1 MSNNEELK
9 DELNNENFKEVEE
22 VNEYEE
28 EKGPSGISLFF
39 DNIRTFLNKQNK
51 TLVFGI
57 VGIVVLI
64 TGYFAYLKFY
74 KQPREEKALS
84 AIFKAE
90 ELFANDSFAQVIKIA
105 PKIADNYSGTKAGEM
120 AAYMAGV
127 SYLNTGDFKK
137 AVTYLEKVDFKDHI
151 MKVQVIGL
159 LGDAHIEL
167 NDKKSAISKY
177 ESAYKASK
185 TDLSG
190 LWWGKKLAR
199 VYESENNWEKAL
211 KVYESIKKDYAGS
224 EELGDIEKFI
234 ARAQAKVGKY

>member
-9 DELNNENFKEVEE
+9 DELNNDNIKEVEE
-22 VNEYEE
+22 INDYEE

-39 DNIRTFLNKQNK
+39 DNVRAFLNRQNK
-51 TLVFGI
+51 ALLFGI
-57 VGIVVLI
+57 GGLVLLIV
-64 TGYFAYLKFY
+64 GYFAYQKLY
-74 KQPREEKALS
+74 KAPREEKALA
-84 AIFKAE
+84 AIYKAE

-105 PKIADNYSGTKAGEM
+105 PKIADNYGGTKAGEM
-120 AAYMAGV
+120 AAYMSGV
-127 SYLNTGDFKK
+127 SYLNTGDYKK
-137 AVTYLEKVDFKDHI
+137 AITYLDKVDFSDHI

-177 ESAYKASK
+177 ESAYKSSK

-224 EELGDIEKFI
+224 EDLGDIEKFI